1 LKRKFRLTRSKDIQ
15 RVRQYGKN
23 YAHPLIV
30 LLVSPNDL
38 ELTRFGITAG
48 RSVGNAVQ
56 RNRSKRLLRAAV
68 NTLFDNIS
76 RGFDVVLIARKA
88 VLEVNYQQVEGAL
101 KGLLQ
106 QAGLLGSD

>member
-1 LKRKFRLTRSKDIQ
+1 
-15 RVRQYGKN
+15 VRQYGKN

-38 ELTRFGITAG
+38 ELTRFGIAAG

-68 NTLFDNIS
+68 NSLFDNIS

-106 QAGLLGSD
+106 QAGLLGSE